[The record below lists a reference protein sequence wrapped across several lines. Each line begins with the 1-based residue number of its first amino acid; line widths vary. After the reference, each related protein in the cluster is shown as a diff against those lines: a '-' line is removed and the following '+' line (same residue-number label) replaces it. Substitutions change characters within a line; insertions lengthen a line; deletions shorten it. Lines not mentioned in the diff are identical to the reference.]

1 MGLLSTVRGWT
12 VRYPVLLFY
21 VLTFGLEFGLV
32 GGLTVLG
39 LGLPPLIV
47 AIFVFLPTIV
57 AVLLS
62 AIEGGAA
69 GVKSLLG
76 KFGVWR
82 VGVQWYLFALL
93 SAAAVALLA
102 RGLYT
107 LAGGTVAPPHWY
119 SLSMLLMVAI
129 GGPLAEEAGWRGYV
143 LPRLQTRMNALSAS
157 LIIGVLWG
165 AVWHLPMFLG
175 GGYTVP
181 LGWYT
186 LLCVAWALLF
196 TWVYNHTGGSLL
208 IAFLYHW
215 AINVSVNMFPVFEG
229 ALFALYVALTW
240 SVALAVVALFGP
252 RGLARGAARA
262 EATGVGAAWRPTG
275 R

>member
-1 MGLLSTVRGWT
+1 MRLLSTVRAWV

-32 GGLTVLG
+32 GGLIALG
-39 LGLPPLIV
+39 LGLPSLIV

-62 AIEGGAA
+62 GIEGGAA
-69 GVKSLLG
+69 GVKALLG
-76 KFGVWR
+76 KFGLWR
-82 VGVQWYLFALL
+82 VGPQWYLFAIL
-93 SAAAVALLA
+93 SAAALALLA

-107 LAGGTVAPPHWY
+107 LAGGTVAPPQGY
-119 SLSMLLMVAI
+119 SLSMLLMLAI
-129 GGPLAEEAGWRGYV
+129 GGPLAEEAGWRGFV
-143 LPRLQTRMNALSAS
+143 LPRLQAHMSALSAS
-157 LIIGVLWG
+157 LLIGVLWG

-175 GGYTVP
+175 GSYTVP
-181 LGWYT
+181 LGWYV
-186 LLCVAWALLF
+186 LLCIAWAILF

-229 ALFALYVALTW
+229 ALFVLYVALTW
-240 SVALAVVALFGP
+240 IVALAVVALFG
-252 RGLARGAARA
+252 RQLVRGAAKA
-262 EATGVGAAWRPTG
+262 EPTGFGAALRPTG